1 VGPVAW
7 TDHGK
12 VGIDNRGV
20 EIDRDVRSWAV
31 TFDKDK
37 QDW

>member
-1 VGPVAW
+1 MGPVAW
-7 TDHGK
+7 TDHDE
-12 VGIDNRGV
+12 VGIDNGGV
-20 EIDRDVRSWAV
+20 EIDRDVWFWAV

>member
-1 VGPVAW
+1 MGPVAW
-7 TDHGK
+7 TDYGEI
-12 VGIDNRGV
+12 GIDNGGV
-20 EIDRDVRSWAV
+20 EIDRDVWSWAV